1 MYQRVLYALCLPKT
15 KKYNQYKISLH
26 KLSNLDGIL
35 LLKNIAQISDNIYSI
50 IKNDKMI
57 EIKMKYAK
65 PRAPPLRAPQ
75 KNDNNK
81 YPYTLYFKEYLLLPA
96 SIRALDIRLRG

>member
-1 MYQRVLYALCLPKT
+1 
-15 KKYNQYKISLH
+15 
-26 KLSNLDGIL
+26 
-35 LLKNIAQISDNIYSI
+35 
-50 IKNDKMI
+50 MI

-65 PRAPPLRAPQ
+65 PRAPQ

-81 YPYTLYFKEYLLLPA
+81 YPYTFYFKEYLLLPA

>member
-1 MYQRVLYALCLPKT
+1 
-15 KKYNQYKISLH
+15 
-26 KLSNLDGIL
+26 
-35 LLKNIAQISDNIYSI
+35 
-50 IKNDKMI
+50 MI

-65 PRAPPLRAPQ
+65 PRAPQ

>member
-1 MYQRVLYALCLPKT
+1 MLYALCLQK

-65 PRAPPLRAPQ
+65 PRAPQ

-81 YPYTLYFKEYLLLPA
+81 YPYTFYFKEYLLLPA

>member
-1 MYQRVLYALCLPKT
+1 M
-15 KKYNQYKISLH
+15 
-26 KLSNLDGIL
+26 L

-65 PRAPPLRAPQ
+65 PGAPQ

-81 YPYTLYFKEYLLLPA
+81 YPYTFYFKEYLLLPA